1 MTQLFH
7 SSSTNSQPLPT
18 EKRNLSGLLTSST
31 KQNGPNHFPE
41 RIRNFFRSSSIL
53 NDGSG
58 NSKAGS
64 KIRQSRFLGGIT
76 KSRSGVANEATS
88 TKSIGTSLAN
98 TDPSLPHGSHQRLI
112 NNYDGSHS
120 PSPTN
125 YSLSKVDGASH
136 ETMTTAESS
145 PARKLRRVASAP
157 GAQGH
162 FLDSDHEGRPSTAD
176 LGMELVVSKNNAAQL
191 RKNSALGASLPPS
204 ARVGPSYPGKLRQS
218 KGFPRTYS
226 SNSIKVKDVEVGPAS
241 FDKIKMIGKGDVGKV
256 YLVREKKSSKLFAMK
271 GISHGIIEK
280 SLCRLLTDLSC
291 EQKGND
297 KTK

>member
-7 SSSTNSQPLPT
+7 SSSSNPQSPPT
-18 EKRNLSGLLTSST
+18 EKRNLSGLSTSST
-31 KQNGPNHFPE
+31 KHNVTNHFPE
-41 RIRNFFRSSSIL
+41 RIRNFFRGSSIL

-58 NSKAGS
+58 NPKLGS

-76 KSRSGVANEATS
+76 KIRSGVPNDAIS
-88 TKSIGTSLAN
+88 TKSISTSIAH
-98 TDPSLPHGSHQRLI
+98 TDPSLPHGSPQRI
-112 NNYDGSHS
+112 FKNSGGNHP
-120 PSPTN
+120 PSPT
-125 YSLSKVDGASH
+125 YQSLSKVDSSH
-136 ETMTTAESS
+136 ETGPTAESS
-145 PARKLRRVASAP
+145 PARKLRRVASEP
-157 GAQGH
+157 GAPGH
-162 FLDSDHEGRPSTAD
+162 FLNSDHEGRPSTAD
-176 LGMELVVSKNNAAQL
+176 LGMDLVVPKKNATQFI
-191 RKNSALGASLPPS
+191 S
-204 ARVGPSYPGKLRQS
+204 ARVGPSYPGILRQS

-271 GISHGIIEK
+271 GSLCGTIDF

-297 KTK
+297 KTE

>member
-7 SSSTNSQPLPT
+7 SSSSNPQPVLT
-18 EKRNLSGLLTSST
+18 EKRNLSGLSTSST
-31 KQNGPNHFPE
+31 KQNGTNHFPE
-41 RIRNFFRSSSIL
+41 RIRNFFRGSSIL

-76 KSRSGVANEATS
+76 KNRSGVANEATS
-88 TKSIGTSLAN
+88 TKSISTSTAN
-98 TDPSLPHGSHQRLI
+98 TDPSLSHGSSQRLI
-112 NNYDGSHS
+112 KLHDGNHT

-125 YSLSKVDGASH
+125 QSLSKVDRAVGAGH
-136 ETMTTAESS
+136 EIETTAKSS
-145 PARKLRRVASAP
+145 QAGKLRRVASAP
-157 GAQGH
+157 GAQGY
-162 FLDSDHEGRPSTAD
+162 FLNSDHEDRPSTAD
-176 LGMELVVSKNNAAQL
+176 LGMDMVVPKNIAAQF
-191 RKNSALGASLPPS
+191 RKNSAQVSSLPLS
-204 ARVGPSYPGKLRQS
+204 ERVGPSYPSKLRQS

-271 GISHGIIEK
+271 GISIRR
-280 SLCRLLTDLSC
+280 SRLLSLPAADGSQL
-291 EQKGND
+291 
-297 KTK
+297 

>member
-7 SSSTNSQPLPT
+7 SSSSNPQSLPT
-18 EKRNLSGLLTSST
+18 EKRNLSGLSTSST
-31 KQNGPNHFPE
+31 KQNGTNHFPE
-41 RIRNFFRSSSIL
+41 RIRNFFRGSSIL

-58 NSKAGS
+58 NPKAGS

-76 KSRSGVANEATS
+76 KTRSGVVNDAIS
-88 TKSIGTSLAN
+88 TKNISTSIAN
-98 TDPSLPHGSHQRLI
+98 TDTSLPHGSPQRPI
-112 NNYDGSHS
+112 KHYDGNHL

-125 YSLSKVDGASH
+125 QSLSKVDASH
-136 ETMTTAESS
+136 ETGPTAESS
-145 PARKLRRVASAP
+145 PARKLRRVASEP

-162 FLDSDHEGRPSTAD
+162 FLNSDHEGRPSTAD
-176 LGMELVVSKNNAAQL
+176 LGMELVVPKNNAAQFT
-191 RKNSALGASLPPS
+191 S

-271 GISHGIIEK
+271 GIS
-280 SLCRLLTDLSC
+280 LD
-291 EQKGND
+291 
-297 KTK
+297 